1 MESSELCLLQAGKYS
16 WGSEDPGL
24 RSERAQ
30 AHHQGQDQ
38 QEAQVS
44 RGGGLLE
51 RREPGEFSKPD
62 SRFGDQALGFR
73 SPGSQPAHCMNTET
87 HPQCTHS
94 FSGCCPHSGS
104 EWGEGSRGMA

>member
-24 RSERAQ
+24 RSETGQ

-44 RGGGLLE
+44 RGGGLLG

-73 SPGSQPAHCMNTET
+73 FPWQPA
-87 HPQCTHS
+87 
-94 FSGCCPHSGS
+94 CPLHEHRDSLPVHTQLLWVLS
-104 EWGEGSRGMA
+104 S